1 MKIYKYLFLFFVII
15 FIIYLNY
22 KISYSYSYKE
32 SFTPKIKEMYR
43 PYVRNSRI
51 IYENFY
57 SKNNEYI
64 TRFFRQLG
72 LL

>member
-1 MKIYKYLFLFFVII
+1 MKIYKYLFLLFVII

-22 KISYSYSYKE
+22 IISYSYKE

-43 PYVRNSRI
+43 PYIRNSRI

-57 SKNNEYI
+57 SKNNEHI
-64 TRFFRQLG
+64 NRFFRQFG